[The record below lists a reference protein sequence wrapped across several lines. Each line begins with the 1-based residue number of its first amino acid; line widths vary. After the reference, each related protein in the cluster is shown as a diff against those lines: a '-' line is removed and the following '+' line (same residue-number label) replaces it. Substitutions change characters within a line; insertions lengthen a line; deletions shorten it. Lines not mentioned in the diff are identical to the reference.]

1 MNQRIKMI
9 KENMQEIIKERI
21 RNCDELG
28 DNWDYGIDKC
38 HEQMIRILTEN
49 IEDSITYILNECS
62 NEDFF
67 WISEIFIDLI
77 KITKSTKL
85 LDTFKTRL
93 SKINEK
99 NYNRNDFK
107 SKIFRKGFEF
117 ASYVRSIEN
126 EINYASFYCEE
137 ALNS

>member
-1 MNQRIKMI
+1 MI
-9 KENMQEIIKERI
+9 KECMQEIIKERI

-28 DNWDYGIDKC
+28 GNWDYGIEKC
-38 HEQMIRILTEN
+38 NEQMISILTDN

-67 WISEIFIDLI
+67 WISEVFIDLI

-93 SKINEK
+93 SYVNEK
-99 NYNRNDFK
+99 NYNQNDFK
-107 SKIFRKGFEF
+107 SKF
-117 ASYVRSIEN
+117 ARENCDFKFFIESIED

-137 ALNS
+137 SKNNA